1 MNIAVLEGHVCNPG
15 DLTWSALDRFGNV
28 TVHERT
34 PRAELRERL
43 ADADIAIA
51 NKVVWDEEALSWAPR
66 LKLIALASTGY
77 NVVDLNAARAHG
89 VTVCNVPAYSTPDVA
104 QMTFALMLG
113 LCLHVEDHTRMVMDG
128 DWVRA
133 NDFCFWNGSLVDEA
147 AVADALR
154 TGKLA
159 GFDADVVSREPM
171 RADNPLLSVRDRNV
185 LITPHIAWATREAR
199 ARLLDEI
206 AKNIGAF
213 LAGTPRNVAS

>member
-1 MNIAVLEGHVCNPG
+1 MCNPG

-66 LKLIALASTGY
+66 LKLVALASTGY

-89 VTVCNVPAYSTPDVA
+89 VTVCNVP
-104 QMTFALMLG
+104 
-113 LCLHVEDHTRMVMDG
+113 
-128 DWVRA
+128 
-133 NDFCFWNGSLVDEA
+133 
-147 AVADALR
+147 
-154 TGKLA
+154 
-159 GFDADVVSREPM
+159 
-171 RADNPLLSVRDRNV
+171 
-185 LITPHIAWATREAR
+185 ITPHIAWATREAR

-213 LAGTPRNVAS
+213 LAGTPRNVVS